1 MLGKKAK
8 KAKASEAKTSEE
20 FIQLQREK
28 TANQWIPVAD
38 IEGSIVYRK
47 DNLLIGMLRVQPLN
61 IDLFSDNEKKRKVE
75 ALAEEL
81 NGENEGL
88 QIFCIGRP
96 VDLNNYLEWLQD
108 KARLE
113 QDYTR
118 KRVLKAFI
126 KEASYTASSGETVE
140 RRFYIII
147 SKQNSEKA
155 EEELINRL
163 RDLQNKLSS
172 AELISNICKD
182 DELMDVYSL
191 FAHPIQ
197 AAFER
202 SAVEMDIPP
211 VLDI

>member
-1 MLGKKAK
+1 MMDKLNKKKEPALK
-8 KAKASEAKTSEE
+8 ED
-20 FIQLQREK
+20 IVQQQRER
-28 TANQWIPVAD
+28 TANQWVPVAD
-38 IEGSIVYRK
+38 IDGNIVYRK
-47 DNLLIGMLRVQPLN
+47 DNILVGMLRVQPLKL
-61 IDLFSDNEKKRKVE
+61 DLLSDNEKKRKVE

-108 KARLE
+108 KAKQE

-126 KEASYTASSGETVE
+126 KEASNTASSGETVE

-147 SKQNSEKA
+147 TKTVGNKA
-155 EEELINRL
+155 EEELTNRL
-163 RDLQNKLSS
+163 RDLQHKLSS
-172 AELISNICKD
+172 AELVSSICKD
-182 DELMDVYSL
+182 DESMDVYSL

-197 AAFER
+197 ASFEK
-202 SAVEMDIPP
+202 ATIEMQLAPLLEI
-211 VLDI
+211 